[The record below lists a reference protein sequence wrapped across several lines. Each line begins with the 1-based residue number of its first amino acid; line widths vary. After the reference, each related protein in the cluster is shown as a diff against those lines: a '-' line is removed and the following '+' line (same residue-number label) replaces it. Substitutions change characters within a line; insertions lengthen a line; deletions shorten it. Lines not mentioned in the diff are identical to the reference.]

1 MKRRAFLAS
10 LAAMASTRIAR
21 AESVDSA
28 LGRVAKARA
37 SLKTL
42 VGPFT
47 QERTI
52 ALLATVVRSTGTLY
66 LQRPDELRWEL
77 APPDD
82 VVYWIT
88 PSAIAYRTKSAHGSV
103 PAASARL
110 ASSLDDLRTLLGGDL
125 AKLRARYDLR
135 VSDDLVFDATPRDP
149 SVKLAR
155 LRFGLAPD
163 ACTPRFAELFE
174 SERDKTRI
182 DFGALR
188 RDAPIDPSLF
198 VIPNGTNP

>member
-1 MKRRAFLAS
+1 MAPSRRRARF
-10 LAAMASTRIAR
+10 
-21 AESVDSA
+21 
-28 LGRVAKARA
+28 G
-37 SLKTL
+37 
-42 VGPFT
+42 
-47 QERTI
+47 
-52 ALLATVVRSTGTLY
+52 LLATTVTSTGTLY
-66 LQRPDELRWEL
+66 LERPDRLRWEL

-88 PSAIAYRTKSAHGSV
+88 PEAIAYRTRTGHGSV

-110 ASSLDDLRTLLGGDL
+110 ASSLDDLRRLLGGDL

-135 VSDDLVFDATPRDP
+135 LAGDLVFDATPRDP

-163 ACTPRFAELFE
+163 ACAPLFAELFE

-182 DFGALR
+182 DFGALK
-188 RDAPIDPSLF
+188 RDAPIDPALF
-198 VIPNGTNP
+198 VVPR